1 MERNAEHH
9 PLHLVP
15 PLYTGILWLSI
26 VGVSWAQR
34 EVIVQQGPLYRT
46 VGSHITIWCQVR
58 GYQGPSEQTFQYSI
72 YLPSAP
78 DREVQIVS
86 TKDTAF
92 SYAIFSQR
100 VRSGDIYI
108 ERVTGDHT
116 LLHIRQLQERDA
128 GEYECYTPNTDPS
141 FYGSYSAKVNL
152 SVLPDTLEV
161 AMPGQELEKS
171 SGASLEVTC
180 RVSGSS
186 SQHTHLAVSWF
197 LTTEKDVD
205 ILSLSRDFVLVPGE
219 SFSERFI
226 SGDVRMDK
234 LSDSLYRLSI
244 RDLRSSDQ
252 GDLFC
257 QGSEWIQDPDGKW
270 TKITEKK
277 SQKTTLKISASRGGD
292 FQVEVEIS
300 GPSIRLRSPLEITCS
315 VSAQGLVGGRF
326 HVTWLLNG
334 AMMATW
340 DSSGISSFGTNST
353 PRGAKRQMSVMRQ
366 NQETWTLRIGQ
377 TSQQDGGSYLC
388 DVMEEGT
395 RRRRQSPPVSVTIET
410 PESPTPSVA
419 LHSNVSVIYEG
430 DSVTLFC
437 QVSRVSESVDVTWLL
452 MGPRGQWVEVAS
464 LRRNGAVEAV
474 GEYIQRHVTGHLTAQ
489 RLSNGLHSLTLDNMA
504 EGDGGQYSCRL
515 TEFMM
520 RPDDE
525 WRNATYDSNR
535 IQTDVRPL
543 GSELKVVLRSRDQ
556 RVRSGAPVGLFCRV
570 SAGYGLQDKLIT
582 WFWDFQP
589 TSGSVRTLVNVS
601 GDGGPFWD
609 DSTRGFQGEA
619 QISIVG
625 QTNTLKIYRVQR
637 QHQGAY
643 SCRVTVRKRGVP
655 APPASAS
662 SITMNVNVQ
671 LPDKILKV
679 AQENVSGAAGVG
691 GDVVLRCPLEE
702 VGSSAAIYSVSWY
715 HQVAPLSH
723 HNLLYRVSR
732 EGVTEYKEGL
742 AERLQV
748 VVAARGNYSLILRS
762 VGPEDAGRYHCQVE
776 EWRLQE
782 DGWRLE
788 ALNTSGY
795 LTLTVS
801 APEDRLS
808 VNRTALT
815 LVAPEGSSLAL
826 LCHVLSTSVSGSIFS
841 VSWWKVLVP
850 GHQLLF
856 NASHLGQ
863 MVYPREEG
871 LRLQYQRTSQQTFQL
886 RILRTNQ
893 GDAGIYYCRIQ
904 EWGRAPRGGWY
915 QIGQQRGGNVS
926 VSIRAPGVSPPICL
940 PPSLFYFLL
949 LVFVLFLLLLVGLG
963 WKLLTR
969 WRNKMN
975 TDQRGEGP
983 KTEEAEPIQMQPMKE
998 LSH

>member
-26 VGVSWAQR
+26 V
-34 EVIVQQGPLYRT
+34 
-46 VGSHITIWCQVR
+46 
-58 GYQGPSEQTFQYSI
+58 
-72 YLPSAP
+72 
-78 DREVQIVS
+78 
-86 TKDTAF
+86 
-92 SYAIFSQR
+92 
-100 VRSGDIYI
+100 
-108 ERVTGDHT
+108 
-116 LLHIRQLQERDA
+116 
-128 GEYECYTPNTDPS
+128 
-141 FYGSYSAKVNL
+141 
-152 SVLPDTLEV
+152 
-161 AMPGQELEKS
+161 
-171 SGASLEVTC
+171 
-180 RVSGSS
+180 
-186 SQHTHLAVSWF
+186 
-197 LTTEKDVD
+197 
-205 ILSLSRDFVLVPGE
+205 
-219 SFSERFI
+219 
-226 SGDVRMDK
+226 
-234 LSDSLYRLSI
+234 
-244 RDLRSSDQ
+244 
-252 GDLFC
+252 
-257 QGSEWIQDPDGKW
+257 
-270 TKITEKK
+270 
-277 SQKTTLKISASRGGD
+277 GGD

-671 LPDKILKV
+671 LPAARLQVDASHRVVMVTGGQDEALVYCNVTSVTPGAVHHIGWFSMSSAVNVLNVTHEGLSSHNPSFPWLLSERVSPHTTILRILRPRLLGSFYCAVRELMQESGEWTRLAEKTSGVTRLTLSPSDKILKV